1 MAAIA
6 LLGGV
11 GIGFGVARIG
21 HVSSTPAHST
31 VAQPQTP
38 IRSVPQING
47 GAGSSNSL
55 NVQSIANQVGPA
67 VVDINTVMATGGQAA
82 GTGMV
87 LTATGEVLTN
97 NHVVEGAS
105 SIEVTI
111 AGQTPTHSAH
121 VIGVNV
127 SADVALIQIDGVS
140 GLPTVTLA
148 DSSTLKVGQEVVA
161 IGNAL
166 GRGGSPSVT
175 QGQVTALDQSI
186 TASTGGSTPEQLTG
200 LIQTDAS
207 ISPGDSGGPLV
218 NAAGQVVGMITAGAS
233 QGRRQTS
240 TTVGFAISSNAA
252 LSVVNQVRAGDTSSG
267 VIIGQ
272 PAYIGVQVRN
282 LDPTTVAQLGLSA
295 TSGALVVGTVPGS
308 PAELAGLS
316 RYAVIT
322 AINGS
327 PIASADALGP
337 AIHAF
342 KPGQK
347 IQVSWMDQSGGTR
360 SATLTL
366 VSGPAA

>member
-1 MAAIA
+1 
-6 LLGGV
+6 
-11 GIGFGVARIG
+11 
-21 HVSSTPAHST
+21 
-31 VAQPQTP
+31 
-38 IRSVPQING
+38 
-47 GAGSSNSL
+47 
-55 NVQSIANQVGPA
+55 
-67 VVDINTVMATGGQAA
+67 MATGGQAA